1 MFPVLLRSLLKW
13 ASIPLAI
20 AVLAS
25 TVKSFIAGPWWI
37 FAWLLGILSIAVW
50 TVVLLA
56 SALRAVI
63 RHNWNRAG
71 LLSCA
76 LVCALPLIILGAIS
90 GDYIH
95 LGVMYPYYAVK
106 ISHQPDWRS
115 KEVRFGWGDE
125 AVTVLE
131 GTRTRVLIYDASG
144 NTAVGDRPDPDV
156 DGLRI
161 NIRHFIGNFYLAL
174 YYSE

>member
-13 ASIPLAI
+13 VSIPLAI

-37 FAWLLGILSIAVW
+37 FVWLLGILSIAVW

-63 RHNWNRAG
+63 RHNWNRAA

-76 LVCALPLIILGAIS
+76 FVCAPPLIIFGANA
-90 GDYIH
+90 GDNIH
-95 LGVMYPYYAVK
+95 LAVMYPYYAVK
-106 ISHQPDWRS
+106 IRSHPDWQS
-115 KEVRFGWGDE
+115 KQVRFGWGDE
-125 AVTVLE
+125 AVTVLD

-144 NTAVGDRPDPDV
+144 KTAVGDRPDPDV
-156 DGLRI
+156 GGIRI
-161 NIRHFIGNFYLAL
+161 NIRHFVGNFYLAL